1 MVAKEV
7 AEALDAPLDIVV
19 TRKIG
24 APGESEFALGAVT
37 QDGDVIVDRQAAE
50 LVGATAEY
58 LQDETRRKKSEVR
71 ERMKALRGDMPYPS
85 LQGKTAIIADDGMA
99 TGNSMR
105 AAIQSARKRGPK
117 DLVVAVP
124 VAPHESVD
132 EISREGTRV
141 VCLEQPRPFFAV
153 GEFYNNFEQ
162 VDDSEVRR
170 LLEDAWEKR
179 RFKSAE

>member
-1 MVAKEV
+1 M
-7 AEALDAPLDIVV
+7 
-19 TRKIG
+19 
-24 APGESEFALGAVT
+24 
-37 QDGDVIVDRQAAE
+37 
-50 LVGATAEY
+50 
-58 LQDETRRKKSEVR
+58 
-71 ERMKALRGDMPYPS
+71 
-85 LQGKTAIIADDGMA
+85 
-99 TGNSMR
+99 
-105 AAIQSARKRGPK
+105 
-117 DLVVAVP
+117 VVAVP

-132 EISREGTRV
+132 EISREGTRD